1 MLVCFIPILYK
12 NDMWSSKTTFL
23 SSFRFNTQYDHHMT
37 LVVSDK
43 MMNEE
48 NLGNQERET
57 RHYFFWPTMN
67 KMQTKF
73 DFAEFAEFNPTHC

>member
-1 MLVCFIPILYK
+1 
-12 NDMWSSKTTFL
+12 
-23 SSFRFNTQYDHHMT
+23 MT